1 MASLSVS
8 QRINGFLRRVPA
20 WPIYIIGPIPG
31 IWVFWL
37 ALNNR
42 LGADPLQYLEHSLG
56 ERGLQLIIL
65 TLLITP
71 LRRLTGVS
79 LLKFRRAVGVVAFVY
94 VLGHLLTW
102 VVLDQQLFLS
112 AIVEEII
119 KRPFI
124 TIGMVGFVAMVPLA
138 VTSNNLSLRRL
149 GPARWRRI
157 HKLAYIAAIAGAAH
171 YLLLVKAW
179 PMEPIVYALIVVAL
193 LAIRGWWSVSPR
205 RSR

>member
-1 MASLSVS
+1 MASPSVA
-8 QRINGFLRRVPA
+8 QRINRSLRRVPA

-79 LLKFRRAVGVVAFVY
+79 LLKFRRALGVVAFAY

-102 VVLDQQLFLS
+102 VVLDQQLYLS

-124 TIGMVGFVAMVPLA
+124 TIGMVGFVALVPLA
-138 VTSNNLSLRRL
+138 VTSNNLSVRRL
-149 GPARWRRI
+149 GPALWRRI
-157 HKLAYIAAIAGAAH
+157 HRLAYIAAIAGAAH

-193 LAIRGWWSVSPR
+193 LAIRAWWSVSSR

>member
-1 MASLSVS
+1 MAAPSVS
-8 QRINGFLRRVPA
+8 QRINGALRRVPA
-20 WPIYIIGPIPG
+20 WPIYVIGPIPG
-31 IWVFWL
+31 LWVFWL
-37 ALNNR
+37 ALNNQ
-42 LGADPLQYLEHSLG
+42 LGADPLQVLEHSLG
-56 ERGLQLIIL
+56 ERGLQLIII

-79 LLKFRRAVGVVAFVY
+79 LLKFRRALGVVAFVY

-102 VVLDQQLFLS
+102 IVLDQQLYLS

-124 TIGMVGFVAMVPLA
+124 TLGMIGFLAMLPLA
-138 VTSNNLSLRRL
+138 ITSNNLSVRRL
-149 GPARWRRI
+149 GPALWRRI
-157 HKLAYIAAIAGAAH
+157 HKLAYLAAIAGAAH

-179 PMEPIVYALIVVAL
+179 PMEPIVYALVVVAL
-193 LAIRGWWSVSPR
+193 LAIRAWWSYSPR